1 MRQHVRM
8 RDQITTPSWL
18 EWLRPEPGGFEWL
31 EAVPRLVE
39 ECARRWSL
47 RLEDPFRGE
56 ISYVA
61 PGRTPNGSEVVL
73 KVNFPSWESENEA
86 AALEHW
92 EGRGAVRLLDH
103 DPDRRALLLERCLP
117 GDVLWDEA
125 EDRATEEM
133 AGVLGALWE
142 KEAPGEPF
150 VDLASAARGWSSR
163 LQRAYERAQDPF
175 ERSLL
180 DEALSFMATA
190 QSRQEDDVVLHQDL
204 HGGNILRR
212 GSEWVAIDP
221 KPLVGERAFD
231 LASHVRDRRQRMRDD
246 SDSRAVIRRRLERLC
261 SSLDVDHDRARGWAV
276 AHALAWSVDPEGDF
290 YPDLVLAA
298 RLIATCWD

>member
-1 MRQHVRM
+1 MWMRN
-8 RDQITTPSWL
+8 QITTPSWL
-18 EWLRPEPGGFEWL
+18 EWLRPEPGGPEWL

-56 ISYVA
+56 VSYVA
-61 PGRTPNGSEVVL
+61 PGRTPNGSEIVL

-103 DPDRRALLLERCLP
+103 DRGRSALLLERCLP
-117 GDVLWDEA
+117 GDVLRDEA
-125 EDRATEEM
+125 EERATEEM
-133 AGVLGALWE
+133 AGVLGGLWE

-190 QSRQEDDVVLHQDL
+190 RSRQGDDVVLHQDL

-261 SSLDVDHDRARGWAV
+261 SSLDVNHDRARGWAV

-298 RLIATCWD
+298 RLIATC

>member
-1 MRQHVRM
+1 MRQHVQMPGR
-8 RDQITTPSWL
+8 ISTPEWL
-18 EWLRPEPGGFEWL
+18 EWLRPEPGGPEWL

-39 ECARRWSL
+39 ECARRWGL
-47 RLEDPFRGE
+47 RLEEPFRGE
-56 ISYVA
+56 VSYVA
-61 PGRTPNGSEVVL
+61 PGRTAGGSEIVL

-103 DPDRRALLLERCLP
+103 DPDRSALLLERCLP
-117 GDVLWDEA
+117 GDVLCDEA
-125 EDRATEEM
+125 EDRATEVM
-133 AGVLGALWE
+133 AGVLGRLWE
-142 KEAPGEPF
+142 KEAPDAPF
-150 VDLASAARGWSSR
+150 VDLASAARGWSDR
-163 LQRAYERAQDPF
+163 LQRAYERAKDPF

-180 DEALSFMATA
+180 DDALSFMATA
-190 QSRQEDDVVLHQDL
+190 RPRREDDVVLHQDL
-204 HGGNILRR
+204 HGGNVLRR

-231 LASHVRDRRQRMRDD
+231 LASHVRDRRPNLRDD
-246 SDSRAVIRRRLERLC
+246 SGSRAVVRRRLERLC

-276 AHALAWSVDPEGDF
+276 AHALAWSIDPEEDF

-298 RLIATCWD
+298 RLVATC